1 MPKQNWATSALNVL
15 IANRCL
21 FCGSGGEAVC
31 RGCFQDLPWLEH
43 CCKCCALPIGAKE
56 GICGHCQKQAPP
68 FQHCISL
75 WSYDFPIDKVI
86 KDFKYQHNSAAKQFL
101 CLQLAKLVSQHNKH
115 RISNFDALLAVP
127 SHPFKRL
134 IRGYNQ
140 AYVLAREVSKHCT
153 IPLIQLIKKS
163 RWTGSQ
169 QGLGRKA
176 RLQNLENSFQLT
188 GPVKGMKLLLVDD
201 VITTTST
208 ASIIS
213 HMLMD
218 AGAESVSLAS
228 LARTPQHMTT

>member
-1 MPKQNWATSALNVL
+1 MPKLDWATNALNTL
-15 IANRCL
+15 LANRCL
-21 FCGSGGEAVC
+21 FCGRNGDAVC
-31 RGCFQDLPWLEH
+31 RGCFQGLPWLEH
-43 CCKCCALPIGAKE
+43 CCQRCALPIGAKE
-56 GICGHCQKQAPP
+56 GICGHCQKQTPP

-75 WSYDFPIDKVI
+75 WSYEFPIDKVI
-86 KDFKYQHNSAAKQFL
+86 QDLKYQYKSAAKQFL
-101 CLQLAKLVSQHNKH
+101 CQQLAKLVAQHNKH
-115 RISNFDALLAVP
+115 GNSNFDALLPVP
-127 SHPFKRL
+127 SHPLKRL
-134 IRGYNQ
+134 LRGYNQ
-140 AYVLAREVSKHCT
+140 AYVLAREVSRYCS
-153 IPLIQLIKKS
+153 IPLIQAVKKS

-176 RLQNLENSFQLT
+176 RLQNLRNSFQLSR
-188 GPVKGMKLLLVDD
+188 PVAGMKLLLVDD